1 MFLGS
6 VEYQRFDLLNA
17 FGVFAAGEIH
27 HRCETKHNFLIVVVV
42 ILAHL
47 FVPALLDDRSNV
59 VLTDDDFC
67 QLGGVDV
74 SLEEKLTEEQFDA
87 IEVWVDWIAAFEVDL
102 NFLQNIMTISQLHI
116 TPEF

>member
-27 HRCETKHNFLIVVVV
+27 HRCETKDNFLIVDVVV

-47 FVPALLDDRSNV
+47 LVPALLDDRPDV
-59 VLTDDDFC
+59 VLTDDEFR
-67 QLGGVDV
+67 QFGGVDV
-74 SLEEKLTEEQFDA
+74 SLEEELTEEKFDA
-87 IEVWVDWIAAFEVDL
+87 IEV
-102 NFLQNIMTISQLHI
+102 
-116 TPEF
+116 